1 MGVLRWFGY
10 IVAVLLALAVV
21 AGGGFL
27 IAVAVT
33 IGGALM
39 ALIGIGTIAVLGW
52 SEFYSNV
59 IHRKRR

>member
-1 MGVLRWFGY
+1 MGVLRWVGH
-10 IVAVLLALAVV
+10 IVAILLALAVV

-33 IGGALM
+33 IGGTLM

-52 SEFYSNV
+52 SEFYYNV
-59 IHRKRR
+59 IRRKRR